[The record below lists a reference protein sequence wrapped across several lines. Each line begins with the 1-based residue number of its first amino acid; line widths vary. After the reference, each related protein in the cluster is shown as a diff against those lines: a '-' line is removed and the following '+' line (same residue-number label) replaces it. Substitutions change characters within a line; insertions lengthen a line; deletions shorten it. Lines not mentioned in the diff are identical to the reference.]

1 MKRIAT
7 AASLCLVMLLG
18 ACAPYTAYRTQNT
31 LCETGKADCSKANLQ
46 WHAGTSGSPGDYFLG
61 FVEFNDQG
69 DLWQRQ
75 GMEAVLNHLNTEA
88 AAKDLLI
95 VVFVHGWHHSAKEGD
110 PNINTFRSVLADL
123 ALAEAAS
130 GRPAREVAGVYVG
143 WRGDSLALGPVNN
156 VTFWDRKNTA
166 EKVGHG
172 QVTEL
177 LSRIELIKRT
187 QDSKARDAA
196 FEIKRKRSAGSAQST
211 DENRCGKLV
220 AAGQEVTSQTKLV
233 VIGHSFGGLV
243 VQSSI
248 GQILEDRAIRT
259 KGGDYGCQLDVE
271 GFGNLVVLINPAFEA
286 QRYSGLHDIASHRIW
301 FPPQQLPVEVILT
314 SKADDATGVLFPLGR
329 RFNTVF
335 ERDGWDKKNLT
346 TVGHYQPYI
355 THELYKAAPGQ
366 PESQPLMK
374 AWSAGGQPSSRLTI
388 AGLTLQR
395 TQLGDRNPY
404 MNVSVS
410 GDLIK
415 DHNDIG
421 EPQIIEFLKQMI
433 LLSTLPENDRHFI
446 QKLPDGEL

>member
-1 MKRIAT
+1 MKPIA
-7 AASLCLVMLLG
+7 AAATLCLVMVLG
-18 ACAPYTAYRTQNT
+18 ACAPYMPYRTENT
-31 LCETGKADCSKANLQ
+31 LCATNKADCSKATLQ
-46 WHAGTSGSPGDYFLG
+46 WHAGTSASPGDYLLG

-75 GMEAVLNHLNTEA
+75 GMEAVINQLNTEA

-95 VVFVHGWHHSAKEGD
+95 VVFVHGWHHSSEEGD
-110 PNINTFRSVLADL
+110 GNINTFRTVLANL
-123 ALAEAAS
+123 AVAEAAS

-143 WRGDSLALGPVNN
+143 WRGDSLALGPINN

-172 QVTEL
+172 EVTEL

-196 FEIKRKRSAGSAQST
+196 FEAKSKSGAGNTQST
-211 DENRCGKLV
+211 EENRCGKHI
-220 AAGQEVTSQTKLV
+220 AAGQDITSQTKLV

-286 QRYSGLHDIASHRIW
+286 QRYSGLHDIVSRRTW
-301 FPPQQLPVEVILT
+301 FPAQQLPVEVILT

-355 THELYKAAPGQ
+355 THELYKAAPGH
-366 PESQPLMK
+366 PDTQPLMK
-374 AWSAGGQPSSRLTI
+374 AWAAGGQPSTRLTI
-388 AGLTLQR
+388 AGLTLER

-415 DHNDIG
+415 NHNDIG

-433 LLSTLPENDRHFI
+433 LLSTLPESDRHFI
-446 QKLPDGEL
+446 KTNGQ

>member
-1 MKRIAT
+1 MKPIA
-7 AASLCLVMLLG
+7 AAAFLCLVMALG
-18 ACAPYTAYRTQNT
+18 ACAPYIPYRTQNAV
-31 LCETGKADCSKANLQ
+31 CETSKADCSNATLQ
-46 WHAGTSGSPGDYFLG
+46 WHASTSASPGDYFLG

-75 GMEAVLNHLNTEA
+75 GMEAVIDHLNTEA

-110 PNINTFRSVLADL
+110 GNIDTFRTVLANV
-123 ALAEAAS
+123 AVAEAAS

-143 WRGDSLALGPVNN
+143 WRGDSLALGPIND

-172 QVTEL
+172 EVTEL
-177 LSRIELIKRT
+177 LSRIELVKRT
-187 QDSKARDAA
+187 QDSKARDVA
-196 FEIKRKRSAGSAQST
+196 FEAKSKSGARSTQST
-211 DENRCGKLV
+211 DENRCGKLI
-220 AAGQEVTSQTKLV
+220 AAGQDVTSQTKLV

-286 QRYSGLHDIASHRIW
+286 QRYSGLHDIASQRTW
-301 FPPQQLPVEVILT
+301 YPPQQLPVEVILT

-335 ERDGWDKKNLT
+335 EREGWDQKNLT

-355 THELYKAAPGQ
+355 THELFKAAPGQ
-366 PESQPLMK
+366 LNTQPLMQ
-374 AWSAGGQPSSRLTI
+374 AWASGGQPSKRLTI
-388 AGLTLQR
+388 AGLTLER

-404 MNVSVS
+404 LNVSVS

-433 LLSTLPENDRHFI
+433 LLSTLPDNDRHFI
-446 QKLPDGEL
+446 QTKGQ

>member
-1 MKRIAT
+1 MKPIFAAAT
-7 AASLCLVMLLG
+7 LCLVIAIG
-18 ACAPYTAYRTQNT
+18 ACAPYIPYRTQNT
-31 LCETGKADCSKANLQ
+31 LCHTNEADCSKATLQ
-46 WHAGTSGSPGDYFLG
+46 WHAGTSTSPGDYFLG

-75 GMEAVLNHLNTEA
+75 GMDAVINHLNTEA
-88 AAKDLLI
+88 AARDLLI
-95 VVFVHGWHHSAKEGD
+95 VVFVHGWHHSAEEGD
-110 PNINTFRSVLADL
+110 GNINTFRTVLANV
-123 ALAEAAS
+123 AVAEAAS
-130 GRPAREVAGVYVG
+130 GRTAREVAGVYVG
-143 WRGDSLALGPVNN
+143 WRGDSLALGPINN

-172 QVTEL
+172 EVTEL

-196 FEIKRKRSAGSAQST
+196 FEAKSKSDAGSKQST
-211 DENRCGKLV
+211 EENRCGKLI
-220 AAGQEVTSQTKLV
+220 AAGQDVTSQTKLV

-243 VQSSI
+243 VQTSI

-286 QRYSGLHDIASHRIW
+286 QRYSGLHDIASHRTW

-329 RFNTVF
+329 RINTVF

-346 TVGHYQPYI
+346 AVGHYQPYI
-355 THELYKAAPGQ
+355 THELYKAEPAQ
-366 PESQPLMK
+366 PDTRPLMK
-374 AWSAGGQPSSRLTI
+374 AWAAGGQPSKRLTI
-388 AGLTLQR
+388 AGLTLER

-404 MNVSVS
+404 MNVSVN

-415 DHNDIG
+415 NHNDIG

-433 LLSTLPENDRHFI
+433 LLSTVPENDRHFI
-446 QKLPDGEL
+446 TTNGQ